1 MIQHRKTILVL
12 AVLVLVS
19 FGLTA
24 CRERPTIYVY
34 NWGDYIDEDLIA
46 EFEEETKLRV
56 VYDTYATN
64 EDMYVKI
71 KSGGSTYD
79 VILCS
84 PG

>member
-46 EFEEETKLRV
+46 EFEEETNLV
-56 VYDTYATN
+56 AAA
-64 EDMYVKI
+64 MM
-71 KSGGSTYD
+71 
-79 VILCS
+79 
-84 PG
+84 